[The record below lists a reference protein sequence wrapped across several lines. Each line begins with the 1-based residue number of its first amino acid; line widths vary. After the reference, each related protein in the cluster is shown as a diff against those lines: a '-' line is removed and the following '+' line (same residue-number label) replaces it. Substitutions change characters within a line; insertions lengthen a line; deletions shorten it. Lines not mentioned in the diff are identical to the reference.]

1 MLSYIWI
8 SVSPMAMI
16 GNKRHHRLAWK
27 TSAKDAKESSMDG
40 YLGWLTS
47 GLIFLLILGV
57 HDARAASVDAGSV
70 RCEFLSEGAS
80 LPAGQ
85 PCSSMGGNRAASGFA
100 LRTSH
105 HAALPYA
112 GNEPRH

>member
-1 MLSYIWI
+1 
-8 SVSPMAMI
+8 
-16 GNKRHHRLAWK
+16 
-27 TSAKDAKESSMDG
+27 MDG

-57 HDARAASVDAGSV
+57 HDARAAPADPGSV
-70 RCEFLSEGAS
+70 RCELPLQSPS

-85 PCSSMGGNRAASGFA
+85 PFASNGGDHAATGFA

-112 GNEPRH
+112 GNESRR

>member
-1 MLSYIWI
+1 
-8 SVSPMAMI
+8 
-16 GNKRHHRLAWK
+16 
-27 TSAKDAKESSMDG
+27 MDG

-47 GLIFLLILGV
+47 GLIFLLILGA
-57 HDARAASVDAGSV
+57 HDARAASVDADNAG
-70 RCEFLSEGAS
+70 CEFLSYSAS
-80 LPAGQ
+80 VPAGRPAGQ
-85 PCSSMGGNRAASGFA
+85 PAGRPAGQPFASNGGDHAASGFA